1 LPYIPSYAGL
11 GFDICLYS
19 VYHVYRSRDLL
30 RSAPSGPDV
39 EELETFYRA
48 YSEISAFVQNSLRVI
63 KPHEVKMFI
72 ETLVKAY
79 SEKKTILVMGA
90 GRSGLVGRAFAMRL
104 RHLGFNAYVL
114 GDTIVSP
121 IRGGDVA
128 IAISGS
134 GRTALIVTAAE
145 AAKSVKA
152 VVVAITSFRD
162 SPLARIADVIVQIPG
177 RTKVSKVEDYFSR
190 QILGIH
196 EPLAPLGT
204 LFEVTAMVFLDSVIP
219 ELMKR
224 LGVSEN
230 DMLMAHANIEM

>member
-1 LPYIPSYAGL
+1 LPYIPGYAGL

-63 KPHEVKMFI
+63 KPHEVKM
-72 ETLVKAY
+72 
-79 SEKKTILVMGA
+79 
-90 GRSGLVGRAFAMRL
+90 
-104 RHLGFNAYVL
+104 
-114 GDTIVSP
+114 VSP